1 MSIAD
6 IARKILPARA
16 IESIARSRRSA
27 RRERVQKL
35 PILTESDFTN
45 ILINELHV
53 TTGDTVY
60 VGSSV
65 DQLNLDFPF
74 YRILHRIQ
82 DIIGPKGNVLFPT
95 YPNRSPM
102 SSYQYLLQGKVFDVR
117 RSPSYTGLLSEFARR
132 QKGAIRSLHPT
143 KSVCAIGPDAEEL
156 TRTHQNSPYPYD
168 TCSPYY
174 KLIEYKAKIIGI
186 GVLTE
191 YLSFVYTVDDA
202 LKANPPVRTYHPQLF
217 AAKCVNYHGETVTV
231 DTYAH
236 NMENV
241 IHDVTGYMKEHVA
254 PEICSD
260 MTINGMRFFRAEAL
274 RLFDEMLRLAKA
286 GITIY
291 PRHLYS
297 KEFLKTLGS

>member
-6 IARKILPARA
+6 IARKILPAA
-16 IESIARSRRSA
+16 AVESIARSRRSA
-27 RRERVQKL
+27 RRERIQKL
-35 PILTESDFTN
+35 PILTESDFSN

-74 YRILHRIQ
+74 YRILHYIQ

-156 TRTHQNSPYPYD
+156 TRTHHNSPYPYD
-168 TCSPYY
+168 TCSPY
-174 KLIEYKAKIIGI
+174 
-186 GVLTE
+186 
-191 YLSFVYTVDDA
+191 
-202 LKANPPVRTYHPQLF
+202 
-217 AAKCVNYHGETVTV
+217 
-231 DTYAH
+231 
-236 NMENV
+236 
-241 IHDVTGYMKEHVA
+241 
-254 PEICSD
+254 
-260 MTINGMRFFRAEAL
+260 
-274 RLFDEMLRLAKA
+274 
-286 GITIY
+286 
-291 PRHLYS
+291 
-297 KEFLKTLGS
+297 